1 MLSIAQASGLIA
13 AAVMIVQYGLPA
25 ALVIIL
31 VRYVGTENSAVTWS
45 VVNRAISTT
54 IWPHLIRAD
63 AVNSLQT
70 TWKTRVPSWASTAGA
85 ALLVVAGVVTP
96 LGLHDEIVLG
106 ESELI
111 EFQYIRDP
119 GPFGSVTMAR
129 PYAEFTR
136 YCEFGRHINC
146 PGQYQSVY
154 VNETEPG
161 VYSSVETDENST
173 INTTIPANF
182 TTMFT
187 SATSDQGNTI
197 SGLFDIQFRRWKF
210 NKIGMINKGR
220 PFVQGNSRFTGTLIA
235 QDRVV
240 LVEGLIVDMRKN
252 PGVGFRNHTIPVGL
266 SHGGTWKEDIT
277 WAEPVTKCADSNL
290 SIALRSEKAEEEWD
304 TNTTFYI
311 VDRGAFVGLN
321 VSALESPPWNDNQT
335 LDLFG
340 RAHKAARMH
349 NVFVASSLN
358 LTLPLDPTKDIL
370 GKMVMKDP
378 GPASAPMYSALNFD
392 QSMIGQLTGIGG
404 APPEIPEV
412 YAYNSTTPFVNYYPD
427 GWKKLLALNYSAIT
441 EICKG
446 YYEIDYVDLD
456 YRANNITYPL
466 VSCGFVLGAPLQKRT
481 ENLTIS
487 VYTGIEEY
495 QKNLY
500 VCASAIRASVKTVT
514 FLYNGTGARFENL
527 EVVDIADKVYPNEK
541 SKPLW
546 AGEHSY
552 DKAMRFDPL
561 WGIVDDSYENY
572 GFKEGFYTL
581 RAEKFWLTA
590 TPTPSLSF
598 GDTDGFDALAAV
610 SSFPRR
616 LANLYGFADALGGP
630 DYSGKNDYTMLERFQ
645 SLSHNQDDAAQ
656 IPNLI
661 MTDGFAAG
669 LVGTKT
675 SISTKYVQWPASLAV
690 DDTVQGYP
698 SARVTAYRRALR
710 YDIRY
715 AIPALMVLSLLLPA
729 LIWALA
735 ILVSTRHLLQT
746 LKNLYNQTSTGR
758 LATGIL
764 VPTPDKK
771 EQSSRDWV
779 KGDGSLLLSFGHI
792 KKPEKDPFCEIVGGG
807 SSDATQSPPNRE
819 KVVSPVDGGAQTV
832 MVTPAGESQGV

>member
-1 MLSIAQASGLIA
+1 
-13 AAVMIVQYGLPA
+13 MI
-25 ALVIIL
+25 
-31 VRYVGTENSAVTWS
+31 RS

-63 AVNSLQT
+63 AVNTLQT
-70 TWKTRVPSWASTAGA
+70 SWKARVPSWASTAGA
-85 ALLVVAGVVTP
+85 ALLVVVGIVTP
-96 LGLHDEIVLG
+96 LGLRDEIVLG

-111 EFQYIRDP
+111 EFQYVHDP

-129 PYAEFTR
+129 PHADFTR
-136 YCEFGRHINC
+136 YCEVGLQINC
-146 PGQYQSVY
+146 PGQYQGVY
-154 VNETEPG
+154 MNETAPG

-210 NKIGMINKGR
+210 NKNGIINKGR
-220 PFVQGNSRFTGTLIA
+220 PYVQGNSRFTGTLIA

-240 LVEGLIVDMRKN
+240 LVEGLIVDMRKH

-277 WAEPVTKCADSNL
+277 WTEPVTKCADSNL
-290 SIALRSEKAEEEWD
+290 SIALRSEKTGEEWG

-311 VDRGAFVGLN
+311 VDRGAFVGLD
-321 VSALESPPWNDNQT
+321 VSALESPPWTDNQT

-340 RAHKAARMH
+340 RAHKAARMQ
-349 NVFVASSLN
+349 NVFIASSLN
-358 LTLPLDPTKDIL
+358 LTLPLDPSKNIL
-370 GKMVMKDP
+370 GKMVMKNP
-378 GPASAPMYSALNFD
+378 GSAPVYMYSAQAFD
-392 QSMIGQLTGIGG
+392 QSMIGELTGIGG
-404 APPEIPEV
+404 APPEIPAV
-412 YAYNSTTPFVNYYPD
+412 YAYNSTTPFVNHYPD
-427 GWKKLLALNYSAIT
+427 GFKKLLALNYSAIAG
-441 EICKG
+441 ICKG
-446 YYEIDYVDLD
+446 YYNIDNTHLDL
-456 YRANNITYPL
+456 RGNNITYPL
-466 VSCGFVLGAPLQKRT
+466 VTCGFVLGAPLQKTT

-487 VYTGIEEY
+487 AYTGIEEY

-514 FLYNGTGARFENL
+514 FLYNGSGARFENL
-527 EVVDIADKVYPNEK
+527 EVVDIADKVYPDEK

-552 DKAMRFDPL
+552 NKVMRFDPL
-561 WGIVDDSYENY
+561 WGIVDDRYENY
-572 GFKEGFYTL
+572 GFKEGFYTT
-581 RAEKFWLTA
+581 RAEKFWLTV
-590 TPTPSLSF
+590 TPTPGISF
-598 GDTDGFDALAAV
+598 GDTDGYDALAAV

-616 LANLYGFADALGGP
+616 LGNLYGTLDDLGGP

-675 SISTKYVQWPASLAV
+675 SISRKYVQWPASLAV

-698 SARVTAYRRALR
+698 SASVTVYRRALR

-715 AIPALMVLSLLLPA
+715 AIPAFIVLSLLLLA

-735 ILVSTRHLLQT
+735 ILISTRPILHT

-764 VPTPDKK
+764 VLEPDRT
-771 EQSSRDWV
+771 EQSSRDWA
-779 KGDGSLLLSFGHI
+779 KGDGSRLLSFGHI
-792 KKPEKDPFCEIVGGG
+792 TKPEKGHFCEIVGGG

-819 KVVSPVDGGAQTV
+819 EVVSLVDGGVQTV
-832 MVTPAGESQGV
+832 KVTPK